1 MKRWELQRLPS
12 GKFRPSREFR
22 QAMSA
27 GSECSGKLER
37 PRAKVS
43 IRSTTKPRRGPHDAH
58 SLRTVKS
65 LIRCSTALAAL
76 WATTTVAAEI
86 TDDGNFFSSG
96 AIRSASEK
104 IQDLD
109 HRYGYRIKV
118 ETIAALPAGEV
129 DEVRKMSAGDRAK
142 FFGHLLAKRAAAEKL
157 DLLIF
162 ASRDPKYLQVLPH
175 KKLESAGFTTAM
187 RDKMA
192 AALIADFHTEKYDE
206 ALSTALTQLEQDFLT
221 IHRKASA
228 PDRPAQNRSGQNH
241 PVENHAARQPAPF
254 EHPPERP
261 AAGGWFGPIMLVL
274 LFVGGFLLI
283 RRLIGGASGGSGPGN
298 NMAGGGGGGGGMMGN
313 ILGGVFG
320 AVAGNWLYDSFMRP
334 TAHGQDFDH
343 SRSDGGW
350 GGSDSSSNTD
360 DYSPDSY
367 DTSGGGGDF
376 GGGDSG
382 GGDFGGGGDSGGD
395 GGGGDF

>member
-1 MKRWELQRLPS
+1 MHV
-12 GKFRPSREFR
+12 FR
-22 QAMSA
+22 
-27 GSECSGKLER
+27 
-37 PRAKVS
+37 
-43 IRSTTKPRRGPHDAH
+43 II
-58 SLRTVKS
+58 KS
-65 LIRCSTALAAL
+65 FICCCAALAAFS
-76 WATTTVAAEI
+76 ATTALAAEI

-96 AIRSASEK
+96 TIRSASEK

-129 DEVRKMSAGDRAK
+129 DEVRKMSSGDRAK
-142 FFGHLLAKRAAAEKL
+142 FFGHYLARRAAAEKL

-192 AALIADFHTEKYDE
+192 AALIADFHAEKYDE
-206 ALSTALTQLEQDFLT
+206 ALSAALAQLEQDFTT
-221 IHRKASA
+221 IHRKA
-228 PDRPAQNRSGQNH
+228 PAQDHPGQNH
-241 PVENHAARQPAPF
+241 AAPNRPAENHAARQPVPF
-254 EHPPERP
+254 EHPAPGRP
-261 AAGGWFGPIMLVL
+261 AEGGGWFGPIALVA

-283 RRLIGGASGGSGPGN
+283 RRLIGGASGGYGGGN
-298 NMAGGGGGGGGMMGN
+298 SMAGGGGGGGMMSN

-320 AVAGNWLYDSFMRP
+320 AVAGNWLYDSFLRP
-334 TAHGQDFDH
+334 TAHGQEFDH
-343 SRSDGGW
+343 PRSDGGW
-350 GGSDSSSNTD
+350 SGSGSNSGTD
-360 DYSPDSY
+360 DYSADSY

-382 GGDFGGGGDSGGD
+382 GGDFGGGDGGGGD